1 MTMWIR
7 VIALTLAVINALP
20 AAAGPRIKDI
30 GRFAGVRGNSLI
42 GYGLVIGLNKT
53 GDKRQTFFTQQS
65 LINMLERFGLTLNN
79 PSIRVENI
87 AAVMVTADLPA
98 FERTGSRIDV
108 TVSSIGDATSLQ
120 GGVLLP
126 TPLLGPDGAVYAL
139 GGGSLI
145 LGGYS
150 AGNSTAAVTVNHPTV
165 GRIPNGA
172 TVEREVVTGIP
183 QNVETMELVLDRADF
198 TNAKR
203 VTDAINE
210 TFGQP
215 IASALDSRSVRL
227 LVPPDYRQRPVEF
240 IAAVEAVSVDVDSRA
255 RVVINERTGTVIIGT
270 EVTILPVSIAHG
282 NLSIQINTQ
291 FEVSQPRPF
300 GDGQTVVVPEQQVTA
315 EEQRSN
321 FVTLANGATVQDLIQ
336 ALNALGVTPRDTIAI
351 VEALKTAGALQAELE
366 IM

>member
-1 MTMWIR
+1 MMWIR
-7 VIALTLAVINALP
+7 VIALTLLVMSPLP
-20 AAAGPRIKDI
+20 SLAASRVKDI
-30 GRFAGVRGNSLI
+30 GRFAGVRSNTLT

-79 PSIRVENI
+79 PAIKVENI

-120 GGVLLP
+120 GGVLMQ
-126 TPLLGPDGAVYAL
+126 TPLLGADGAVYATAN
-139 GGGSLI
+139 GSLI

-150 AGNSTAAVTVNHPTV
+150 AGGAAASVTVNHPTV
-165 GRIPNGA
+165 GRIPNGGV
-172 TVEREVVTGIP
+172 VEREVLTGLP
-183 QNVETMELVLDRADF
+183 QSAEKMELILDRADF
-198 TNAKR
+198 TNARR
-203 VTDAINE
+203 VAEAINE

-227 LVPPDYRQRPVEF
+227 LVPAEFRQRPVEF
-240 IAAVEAVSVDVDSRA
+240 MATVESVSVEVDTRA
-255 RVVINERTGTVIIGT
+255 RVVINERTGTVVMGSHMSISA
-270 EVTILPVSIAHG
+270 VSIAHG
-282 NLSIQINTQ
+282 NLSIQVNTQ
-291 FEVSQPRPF
+291 FQVSQPRPF
-300 GDGQTVVVPEQQVTA
+300 SQGETTVVPQQQVQT
-315 EEQRSN
+315 EEQRSS
-321 FVTLANGATVQDLIQ
+321 FITLNNNATVQDLIQ

-351 VEALKTAGALQAELE
+351 LEALKTAGALQADVE